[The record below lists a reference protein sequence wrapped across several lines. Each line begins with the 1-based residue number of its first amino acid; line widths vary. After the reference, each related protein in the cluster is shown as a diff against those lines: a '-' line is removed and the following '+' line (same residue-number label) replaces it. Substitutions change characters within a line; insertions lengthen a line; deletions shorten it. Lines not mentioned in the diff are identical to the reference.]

1 MPASFVH
8 ELRVRYGECDPQGI
22 VFNANYLLYFDV
34 AFTELWREA
43 VGPWQD
49 MIVRGIDAVVA
60 DAALSFRMPAR
71 FDDQLQLQ
79 MRVARLGRTSI
90 TTVFEVLRAQETL
103 VTGQLRHVCVS
114 AETFAKT
121 EIPDWVR
128 SGLAG
133 YLDDDSQR
141 AAGL

>member
-1 MPASFVH
+1 MISFSCRCAS
-8 ELRVRYGECDPQGI
+8 RAWDG
-22 VFNANYLLYFDV
+22 A
-34 AFTELWREA
+34 
-43 VGPWQD
+43 
-49 MIVRGIDAVVA
+49 
-60 DAALSFRMPAR
+60 
-71 FDDQLQLQ
+71 
-79 MRVARLGRTSI
+79 SI

-103 VTGQLRHVCVS
+103 VTGQLRHVCIS